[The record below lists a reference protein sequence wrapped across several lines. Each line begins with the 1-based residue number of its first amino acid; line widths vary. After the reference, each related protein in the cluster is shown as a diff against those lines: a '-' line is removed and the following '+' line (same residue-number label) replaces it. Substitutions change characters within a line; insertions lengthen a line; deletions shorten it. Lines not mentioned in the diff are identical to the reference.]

1 MKIWLFSIQERS
13 TNHEINLIKIVFT
26 SDGSEVSSWEYIY
39 FFLFYWSTSQ
49 HWPFYWPVWHKGMN
63 YMMCFICKM
72 IRAGWA
78 SNNQLMSNKQDGKS
92 VQRGQISLSVLQHN
106 LWLSQNK
113 LGPRVRWERP
123 HLRLPLPGWMP
134 DVPRLSNGHGKHG
147 LWTGSVILE
156 QWHVFVVPS
165 LQRMRATL
173 CCVSYALNSAFPS
186 TLWRVCTT
194 CLSSAQRLYWISE
207 PSLKLPE
214 MVPSPSLFE
223 SADLLGSV

>member
-1 MKIWLFSIQERS
+1 
-13 TNHEINLIKIVFT
+13 
-26 SDGSEVSSWEYIY
+26 
-39 FFLFYWSTSQ
+39 
-49 HWPFYWPVWHKGMN
+49 
-63 YMMCFICKM
+63 MCFICKM

-78 SNNQLMSNKQDGKS
+78 GNNLLMSNKQDGKS

-123 HLRLPLPGWMP
+123 HLHLPLPGWMP
-134 DVPRLSNGHGKHG
+134 DVPRLWNGHGKRG

-165 LQRMRATL
+165 RPFKD
-173 CCVSYALNSAFPS
+173 CEPHCVVSYAFPS
-186 TLWRVCTT
+186 TLWGARTT
-194 CLSSAQRLYWISE
+194 CFSSAQRLYWIFE

-214 MVPSPSLFE
+214 TVLSPSLFE